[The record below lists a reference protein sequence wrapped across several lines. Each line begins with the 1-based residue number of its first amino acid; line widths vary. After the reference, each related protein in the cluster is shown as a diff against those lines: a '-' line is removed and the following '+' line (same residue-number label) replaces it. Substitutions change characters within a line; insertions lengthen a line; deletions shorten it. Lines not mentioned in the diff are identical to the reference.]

1 MGGAEAHPDRAGL
14 KPIKPILIQAVCT
27 QITVSVCEGGGM
39 QEHASGACPKLV
51 NMEYVKFNMFSFNV
65 NSTVKLNVK
74 CHGHLTVKSRTLRG
88 AAGGV
93 DRCDRGGLGAA
104 RQGDCPA

>member
-1 MGGAEAHPDRAGL
+1 
-14 KPIKPILIQAVCT
+14 
-27 QITVSVCEGGGM
+27 M

-74 CHGHLTVKSRTLRG
+74 CHGHLTVKSRTLAVARG
-88 AAGGV
+88 ERSRPAK
-93 DRCDRGGLGAA
+93 RA
-104 RQGDCPA
+104 RRKARAK

>member
-74 CHGHLTVKSRTLRG
+74 CHGHLTVKSRTLRQEGKRIG
-88 AAGGV
+88 AWRLWSALLVHAGF
-93 DRCDRGGLGAA
+93 A
-104 RQGDCPA
+104 

>member
-1 MGGAEAHPDRAGL
+1 
-14 KPIKPILIQAVCT
+14 
-27 QITVSVCEGGGM
+27 M

-74 CHGHLTVKSRTLRG
+74 CHGHLTVKSRTLDIMKSER
-88 AAGGV
+88 
-93 DRCDRGGLGAA
+93 
-104 RQGDCPA
+104 